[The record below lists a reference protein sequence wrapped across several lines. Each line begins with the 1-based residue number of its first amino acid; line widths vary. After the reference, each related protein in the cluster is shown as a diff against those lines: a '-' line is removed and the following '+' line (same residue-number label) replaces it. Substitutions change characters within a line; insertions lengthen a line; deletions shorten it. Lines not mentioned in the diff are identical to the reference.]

1 MEWYDLVMIAVLVG
15 TTVFGFMKGMA
26 WQIASLAALVASYF
40 VALRFSEPLVATG
53 LVGQEQ
59 PLNRFVAML
68 VLYIVSAFAI
78 WMAFRV
84 VSRAIDRV
92 KLQEF
97 DRQIGGLFGF
107 AKGVLLCV
115 AITFFAI
122 TLAPNTRDAVLRS
135 HSGHYIAVLIARA
148 DPVMPGEVHE
158 ILDPYLDRLEE
169 ELNGKP
175 SASTND
181 TGGEA
186 LHGSSPVSIP

>member
-26 WQIASLAALVASYF
+26 WQIASLAALAASYF

-68 VLYIVSAFAI
+68 VIYIVTAFAI

-92 KLQEF
+92 KLQ
-97 DRQIGGLFGF
+97 L
-107 AKGVLLCV
+107 
-115 AITFFAI
+115 
-122 TLAPNTRDAVLRS
+122 S
-135 HSGHYIAVLIARA
+135 LI
-148 DPVMPGEVHE
+148 H
-158 ILDPYLDRLEE
+158 I
-169 ELNGKP
+169 
-175 SASTND
+175 
-181 TGGEA
+181 
-186 LHGSSPVSIP
+186 